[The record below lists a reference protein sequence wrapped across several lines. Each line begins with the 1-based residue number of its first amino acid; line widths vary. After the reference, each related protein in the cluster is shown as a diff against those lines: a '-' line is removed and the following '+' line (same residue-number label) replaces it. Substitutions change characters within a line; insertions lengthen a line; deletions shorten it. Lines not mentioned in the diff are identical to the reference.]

1 MFTRKRIVIA
11 LGGNALGNTLPEQ
24 MVAVK
29 TTAKAL
35 CDLIEEGHQV
45 VVVHGNGPQVGMI
58 NNAMSALSREDE
70 NQPNT
75 PLSVCVAMSQAYI
88 GYDLQN
94 AIRAELLNR
103 GIYKTVSTILTQV
116 VVDPYDE
123 AFYKPSKIIGRVM
136 TEEEA
141 ETEEKKGNH
150 VTKVADGYR
159 RIVAAPK
166 PVDIVEVDAI
176 RALTDADQIVVACG
190 GGGIPVLSQDNHL
203 KGASAV
209 IEKDLAA
216 GKLAELLEADMLVI
230 LTSVDNVCLDY
241 GTENERPLSSMTVAE
256 AKKYMEQGQF
266 GEGDM
271 QPKIQAAIDFIGDSA
286 IRSVLIT
293 KLHVDGSQVTPGMG
307 TMITK

>member
-1 MFTRKRIVIA
+1 MARIVIA
-11 LGGNALGNTLPEQ
+11 LGGNALGSTPAEQ
-24 MVAVK
+24 RDRVA
-29 TTAKAL
+29 AACPAL
-35 CDLIEEGHQV
+35 VGLIHQGHEIIIS
-45 VVVHGNGPQVGMI
+45 HGNGPQVGMI
-58 NNAMSALSREDE
+58 HTAMNEFCRLYPEYTA
-70 NQPNT
+70 T
-75 PLSVCVAMSQAYI
+75 PMSVCSAMSQGYI

-141 ETEEKKGNH
+141 EAEEKKGNH

-166 PVDIVEVDAI
+166 PVDIVEMDAI

-190 GGGIPVLSQDNHL
+190 GGGIPVLSQDNNL

-241 GTENERPLSSMTVAE
+241 GTENERPLNSMTVAE

>member
-1 MFTRKRIVIA
+1 ME
-11 LGGNALGNTLPEQ
+11 EQ
-24 MVAVK
+24 MARRLVA
-29 TTAKAL
+29 
-35 CDLIEEGHQV
+35 EEGKKLQQAGLV
-45 VVVHGNGPQVGMI
+45 ARTWGNI
-58 NNAMSALSREDE
+58 SCRIDE
-70 NQPNT
+70 NHFVIT
-75 PLSVCVAMSQAYI
+75 PSGLDYETMTARDLVLMDIRNGVCCGAH
-88 GYDLQN
+88 
-94 AIRAELLNR
+94 
-103 GIYKTVSTILTQV
+103 
-116 VVDPYDE
+116 
-123 AFYKPSKIIGRVM
+123 KPSSEKGVHLAAYQTFPEVGYVIHTHQTYATAIGLCGFEQLAM

-141 ETEEKKGNH
+141 EAEEKKGNH

>member
-1 MFTRKRIVIA
+1 ME
-11 LGGNALGNTLPEQ
+11 EQ
-24 MVAVK
+24 MARRLVA
-29 TTAKAL
+29 A
-35 CDLIEEGHQV
+35 EGKKLQQAGLV
-45 VVVHGNGPQVGMI
+45 ARTWGNI
-58 NNAMSALSREDE
+58 SCRIDE
-70 NQPNT
+70 NHFVIT
-75 PLSVCVAMSQAYI
+75 PSGLDYETMTARDLVLMDIRNGVCCGAH
-88 GYDLQN
+88 
-94 AIRAELLNR
+94 
-103 GIYKTVSTILTQV
+103 
-116 VVDPYDE
+116 
-123 AFYKPSKIIGRVM
+123 KPSSEKGVHLAAYQTFPEVGYVIHTHQTYATAIGLCGFEQLAM

-141 ETEEKKGNH
+141 EAEEKKGNH